1 MSPDPKDLDTT
12 RKTIVRMTY
21 VAIFGAL
28 AFVLTLFARIP
39 YPNGQGYLNFG
50 DAVDL
55 LISMSL
61 GPVEGALVGM
71 LAGCLSDFAA
81 DSAMFVPWTLLAKGL
96 MGLACGFIFILLRKR
111 KYVRYLA
118 PFIGS
123 ALMIITY
130 LVSYYV
136 YFGLQGTFYSL
147 FDLIQGLVCSIL
159 ACSLH
164 FALEKSG
171 FLKRFGD

>member
-1 MSPDPKDLDTT
+1 MNRDPKDVDKT
-12 RKTIVRMTY
+12 RKTIIRMTY

-55 LISMSL
+55 LISMTI

-71 LAGCLSDFAA
+71 LAGSLSDFAA
-81 DSAMFVPWTLLAKGL
+81 DSAMFVPWTLMAKGL
-96 MGLACGFIFILLRKR
+96 MGLAAGFLFMLLKKR
-111 KYVRYLA
+111 KILRYAA

-123 ALMIITY
+123 ALMVMTY

-164 FALEKSG
+164 FALEKTG
-171 FLKRFGD
+171 ILKRFAD